1 MRIRTLLGATALAL
15 LLASTAWTEGGV
27 PVGDEA
33 PDFDGGDVINSEPV
47 KIGDLKGRLILLE
60 LFSTT

>member
-15 LLASTAWTEGGV
+15 LLATTAWTEGGV
-27 PVGDEA
+27 PIGDEA
-33 PDFDGGDVINSEPV
+33 PDFDAGEFVNTEPV
-47 KIGDLKGRLILLE
+47 RLSDLKGRLILLE